1 MKKYGKKYQAALKKV
16 DAAKIYDLA
25 EAVKLVKETAITKFD
40 STVDI
45 SFNLNVDPTLA
56 DQRSLP

>member
-25 EAVKLVKETAITKFD
+25 EAVKLVKETAITK
-40 STVDI
+40 
-45 SFNLNVDPTLA
+45 LA
-56 DQRSLP
+56 PSAFHTALVRPRRSLP